1 MHEKMYNHLIP
12 RKGRR
17 LVTRKVNL
25 VPQPGLAALPKIK
38 AIEEMIIKFYS
49 RIIIYYKNK
58 YATSILVRYHTL

>member
-49 RIIIYYKNK
+49 RIKIY
-58 YATSILVRYHTL
+58 